1 MEYSTGNE
9 IVDQMKS
16 LNITGNVIPPIW
28 YKVFNNKEIESEASG
43 KIRLLAI
50 NILADIVY
58 WYRPTEIRDEKT
70 GFVIGYKKKFKADL
84 LQRSYDDLCQ
94 MFMCS
99 KKDGQRA
106 VAFLESFG
114 VIKRVFRTLKVSGIT
129 VANVL
134 FLQLDVD
141 ILKSLTYPDVLPYG
155 QNSPYPKTHTS
166 TPKNEIVHTNTEST
180 PYISPKNSF
189 SKKERN
195 RETYDEIIENFSQG
209 NKELETQLKEY
220 LQMRFTKQKRLSN
233 VSLKATLNNL
243 LKVSGNNQVDMIEIV
258 NKAVRKEQLD
268 FYPLSEKE
276 KQPKIE
282 QNTSYNVE
290 EYEQYLKNWYNKGM
304 LKEGEK

>member
-28 YKVFNNKEIESEASG
+28 YKVFNNTDIESKVSG

-106 VAFLESFG
+106 VTFLESFG

-129 VANVL
+129 VSNVL

-166 TPKNEIVHTNTEST
+166 TPKNEIVHTNTENT
-180 PYISPKNSF
+180 TQISSKNSF
-189 SKKERN
+189 SKKVSKGKSF
-195 RETYDEIIENFSQG
+195 DEIIKDFCNEN
-209 NKELETQLKEY
+209 KKLEAEIKKYLK
-220 LQMRFTKQKRLSN
+220 MRFTKEKRLSN
-233 VSLKATLNNL
+233 ASLEEALNKL
-243 LKVSGNNQVDMIEIV
+243 LEVSGNNQADMIEIV
-258 NKAVRKEQLD
+258 NKAVRKGQLD

-276 KQPKIE
+276 KQSKIK
-282 QNTSYNVE
+282 QNTSYNIE
-290 EYEQYLKNWYNKGM
+290 EYENFWD
-304 LKEGEK
+304 ERI